1 MTLRLHL
8 YSNLDMLI
16 VIFLLVPPPTVH
28 LSLLCWIAT
37 AKINAPF
44 QSLTKSSALSQFAEQ
59 WTKEVSVNTVRNWVS
74 PCAVLQLFS
83 CLSDKLGTLRK
94 KKKKKDNLE
103 FLQSLEP
110 TWVVKY
116 TPVRTWVLWFT
127 EQYVIVLQPKF
138 LLSSVTRKKLNIWNF
153 T

>member
-1 MTLRLHL
+1 MTLKLHL

-59 WTKEVSVNTVRNWVS
+59 WTKEVSSNTVRNWVS
-74 PCAVLQLFS
+74 PCAVLQLIS

-94 KKKKKDNLE
+94 KKKIDNLE
-103 FLQSLEP
+103 FLQRLQLN
-110 TWVVKY
+110 WVLKY
-116 TPVRTWVLWFT
+116 TPVRTWVSWFT
-127 EQYVIVLQPKF
+127 EQYVIVLQPKI
-138 LLSSVTRKKLNIWNF
+138 LLSSVTRKF
-153 T
+153 